1 MKGKHMVKL
10 GQKAD
15 SMTGTGMAFRCST
28 EFVLDLEA
36 RLITRT
42 VSGSPTQDSGIG
54 NVPIFSQ

>member
-1 MKGKHMVKL
+1 MVKL

-15 SMTGTGMAFRCST
+15 SMTGTGMAFRCLT